1 MRFITLTEPEME
13 TLEQGSRNHSKPY
26 FRQRCESLLLSHR
39 RYQVGQI
46 AALFQTRT
54 HTIRQWMDTWLDKG
68 LSGLYIQAGRG
79 RKATIKDSD
88 YELID
93 SIKTEIALNPQ
104 KLDAVALVI
113 EQQWGIRLSK
123 EQLKHFIKK
132 NSAIV
137 GDDSA
142 SASKSVKTRNN
153 TSS

>member
-1 MRFITLTEPEME
+1 MRFITLTESEIE
-13 TLEQGSRNHSKPY
+13 TLEQGARHHGKPY

-79 RKATIKDSD
+79 RKATIKDSN
-88 YELID
+88 YQLID
-93 SIKTEIALNPQ
+93 SIKAAIALNPQ